1 MQIDLLTI
9 GALLVAVIAIIVAV
23 VAVVRARDLGQSL
36 HISRSEL
43 DAAKTTAVEAMEN
56 YAAALSDR
64 TEARTRLQQADAQ
77 AGTLKA
83 ERDIALQAQRAAEKD
98 RTDAERNAA
107 LANQARDEIQKRL
120 DDWETAKAEHLKHSQ
135 AAVLS
140 TAQEVSSKLI
150 ADHKRENEAAKKESE
165 ERIRKTTENLG
176 QHFEGIAKTVT
187 TLHGQVKDS
196 RETLDTV
203 WKALSSPGGAGYYSQ
218 IGLENTLKEFGLE
231 RNRDFSMEHHIDV
244 GSDSRRLRPDAVVF
258 LPFESVLVIDSK
270 ASKFL
275 LEIAELEGTEQE
287 DEAYANLARTMNQ
300 HLRALAGKD
309 YQGAI
314 LEEYRNAGRSD
325 EIKRILSV
333 MYLPNEAAIERLR
346 KADPKFVSKMANA
359 GITLAGPSGLS
370 SIIGFAC
377 AEIDLGRQAANQEK
391 IIASTQSLLEGI
403 GMVLGHVEG
412 VGKGLKS
419 AANNFAKLTGSINS
433 RLLPR
438 ARGLVDLGVRPTKN
452 RPLPNQMPQ
461 FQVVELSQPAMI
473 DGEAAEVPGDDA
485 ATPASAQDILTDQSD
500 AAE

>member
-1 MQIDLLTI
+1 MQIDLLSI
-9 GALLVAVIAIIVAV
+9 SVLLLAAVAVAAAIIAV
-23 VAVVRARDLGQSL
+23 IRARDLRQSL
-36 HISRSEL
+36 DNNQTEL
-43 DAAKTTAVEAMEN
+43 EAAQLASNAVQAK
-56 YAAALSDR
+56 YTIAVSDC
-64 TEARTRLQQADAQ
+64 TEAQTLRKQSDTQSE
-77 AGTLKA
+77 TLKG
-83 ERDIALQAQRAAEKD
+83 ERDLAQQAQRDAEKA
-98 RTDAERNAA
+98 RAEAEQAAA
-107 LANQARDEIQKRL
+107 LANQARDETQKRL
-120 DDWETAKAEHLKHSQ
+120 DDWEAAKAESLKHAK

-165 ERIRKTTENLG
+165 ERIRKTTESLG

-187 TLHGQVKDS
+187 TLHGQVAES

-203 WKALSSPGGAGYYSQ
+203 WQALSSPGGAGYYSQ

-231 RNRDFSMEHHIDV
+231 RDRDFSMEHHIDV
-244 GSDSRRLRPDAVVF
+244 EAGSRRLRPDAVVF
-258 LPFESVLVIDSK
+258 LPFDSVLVIDSK

-275 LEIAELEGTEQE
+275 LEIAELEGTDEE
-287 DEAYANLARTMNQ
+287 EEAYANLARTMNQ

-314 LEEYRNAGRSD
+314 LEEYRNSGRSD

-346 KADPKFVSKMANA
+346 KADPKFVSKMASS

-403 GMVLGHVEG
+403 GMVLGHVDG
-412 VGKGLKS
+412 VGKGLKT

-438 ARGLVDLGVRPTKN
+438 ARGLTDLGGKS
-452 RPLPNQMPQ
+452 
-461 FQVVELSQPAMI
+461 VV
-473 DGEAAEVPGDDA
+473 
-485 ATPASAQDILTDQSD
+485 
-500 AAE
+500 